1 MWQFIQIVTNVNTK
15 VKIFLNVFVTL
26 ISKCDTIFKMSHFFS
41 KCDTIFKS
49 VTLFSNCDT
58 IFKMSH
64 YFQNVTLFFQNV
76 TLFSKCHTWCI
87 FLQVWHL
94 SQNSEFC
101 HTFFHFILA
110 RLDWVSQ
117 IDVTL
122 YVHLSLVFSWA
133 DQRSVMLAILSTSSI
148 LGQFS
153 VHPIG
158 VLGLVVE
165 QQEIL
170 MPL

>member
-1 MWQFIQIVTNVNTK
+1 M
-15 VKIFLNVFVTL
+15 FLWHLFQSVTL
-26 ISKCDTIFKMSHFFS
+26 FL

-64 YFQNVTLFFQNV
+64 F
-76 TLFSKCHTWCI
+76 FSKCHTI
-87 FLQVWHL
+87 FQMSHMMNFSESVTFVTKFRVL
-94 SQNSEFC
+94 S
-101 HTFFHFILA
+101 HFFHFILA
-110 RLDWVSQ
+110 RLDWMSQ
-117 IDVTL
+117 IDVL

>member
-26 ISKCDTIFKMSHFFS
+26 ISKCDTIFKMWQ
-41 KCDTIFKS
+41 
-49 VTLFSNCDT
+49 
-58 IFKMSH
+58 
-64 YFQNVTLFFQNV
+64 YFQNVTLFLKVWHYFQIV
-76 TLFSKCHTWCI
+76 TLFSKCHTI
-87 FLQVWHL
+87 FKMSHMMHFSESVTFVTKFRVL
-94 SQNSEFC
+94 S
-101 HTFFHFILA
+101 HFFHFILA

>member
-26 ISKCDTIFKMSHFFS
+26 ISKCDTIFKMWQ
-41 KCDTIFKS
+41 
-49 VTLFSNCDT
+49 
-58 IFKMSH
+58 
-64 YFQNVTLFFQNV
+64 YFQNV

-87 FLQVWHL
+87 FLKVWHL
-94 SQNSEFC
+94 SQKLSFC

>member
-1 MWQFIQIVTNVNTK
+1 M
-15 VKIFLNVFVTL
+15 TL
-26 ISKCDTIFKMSHFFS
+26 VSRCNIIFKLCHYFQ
-41 KCDTIFKS
+41 S
-49 VTLFSNCDT
+49 VTLFSKMWHYVFSKCNT
-58 IFKMSH
+58 IAKVWH
-64 YFQNVTLFFQNV
+64 YFQNVTHVSFVSYN
-76 TLFSKCHTWCI
+76 K
-87 FLQVWHL
+87 VWHL

>member
-26 ISKCDTIFKMSHFFS
+26 ISKCDTIFKMWQ
-41 KCDTIFKS
+41 
-49 VTLFSNCDT
+49 
-58 IFKMSH
+58 
-64 YFQNVTLFFQNV
+64 YFQNVTLFLKVWHYFQIVTLFSKCHTFFQNV

-87 FLQVWHL
+87 FLKVWHL
-94 SQNSEFC
+94 SQNFTFC

>member
-1 MWQFIQIVTNVNTK
+1 MTV
-15 VKIFLNVFVTL
+15 
-26 ISKCDTIFKMSHFFS
+26 FS

-64 YFQNVTLFFQNV
+64 YFQNVTLFSQNV

-87 FLQVWHL
+87 FLKVWHL